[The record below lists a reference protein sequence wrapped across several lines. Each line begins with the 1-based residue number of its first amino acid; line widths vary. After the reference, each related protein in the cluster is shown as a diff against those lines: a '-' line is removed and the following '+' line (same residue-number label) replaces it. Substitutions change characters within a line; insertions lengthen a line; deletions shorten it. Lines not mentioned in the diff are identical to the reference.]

1 MEVLKHFQTLSAT
14 VNVEK
19 HYLETDAKPKKHSI
33 AGKRRLE
40 FESFL
45 SAMILGHPS

>member
-14 VNVEK
+14 VQVEE
-19 HYLETDAKPKKHSI
+19 HYLAADAKPKKHSI
-33 AGKRRLE
+33 TGKRRLE

-45 SAMILGHPS
+45 NDLMLGHPS